1 MIGPSVIYPK
11 FQKQVRTIPD
21 QVVYLPSR
29 LPKDSELIFTKEQCD
44 WVINYA
50 IKNNVQGTPAY
61 IGGGDRTGGV
71 LNKDI
76 RDANVHP
83 FPLNEQTEPLYRKI
97 MMIAEDANKAY
108 GFDIDG
114 IPHEFQLLRY
124 EPGGHYNWHMDMG
137 GANGD
142 RKISIVVFLSD
153 PNDYEGGQLEVMS
166 NGGVLPREQGMVAT
180 FPSYMMHTVNPV
192 VKGTRWTLVTWI
204 TGTPFR

>member
-1 MIGPSVIYPK
+1 MTRPNVIYPK
-11 FQKQVRTIPD
+11 FQKQVKPIPD
-21 QVVYLPSR
+21 QVVYLPSQ
-29 LPKDSELIFTKEQCD
+29 LPKDSELVFSKEQCE
-44 WVINYA
+44 WIVNYA
-50 IKNNVQGTPAY
+50 IKNNVEGTPAY
-61 IGGGDRTGGV
+61 IGGGERSGGL
-71 LNKDI
+71 LNKEV

-83 FPLNEQTEPLYRKI
+83 FPLNELTEPLYRKI
-97 MMIAEDANKAY
+97 MMIVEYANQQY

-142 RKISIVVFLSD
+142 RKISVVVFLTD
-153 PNDYEGGQLEVMS
+153 PSEYEGGELEVIS
-166 NGGVLPREQGMVAT
+166 AGKLPREQGTVAT

-192 VKGTRWTLVTWI
+192 TKGTRWTLVSWI